1 MWKAGKQEKA
11 ETRRADCF
19 GFLVSCF
26 AGFGLNSRGENHF
39 MKTLM
44 VLFGLGFI
52 SVAGVVRAADPAVEA
67 VLKADRARLAAM
79 MAGDG
84 VALGRLM
91 SDELRFVHSDGR
103 IETKIDYVK
112 NMLAGDTQYADAK
125 TSGVEV
131 LKASSEVV
139 ILIGAQ
145 EMRKRLGPTWSAI
158 KLRYLA
164 VWRNE
169 GGTWRMFAWQ
179 SMRPAGNSVVPAKK

>member
-1 MWKAGKQEKA
+1 MWIG
-11 ETRRADCF
+11 T
-19 GFLVSCF
+19 
-26 AGFGLNSRGENHF
+26 
-39 MKTLM
+39 
-44 VLFGLGFI
+44 
-52 SVAGVVRAADPAVEA
+52 VAHAADDAAAEA
-67 VLKADRARLAAM
+67 VQRVDRARLAAM

-91 SDELRFVHSDGR
+91 SEELRFVHSDGR
-103 IETKIDYVK
+103 IETKADYVK

-131 LKASSEVV
+131 LKASGDVV

-145 EMRKRLGPTWSAI
+145 EMRKRLGPTWSEI
-158 KLRYLA
+158 KLRYMA

-179 SMRPAGNSVVPAKK
+179 SMRPAGNSVVPGKK